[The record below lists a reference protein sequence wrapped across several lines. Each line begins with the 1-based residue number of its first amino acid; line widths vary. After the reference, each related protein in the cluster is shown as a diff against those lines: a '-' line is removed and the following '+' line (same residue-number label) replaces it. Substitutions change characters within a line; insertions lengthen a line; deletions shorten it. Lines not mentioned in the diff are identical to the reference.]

1 MERGLFTE
9 DHEAYRDTVRQF
21 LAREVV
27 PHWERWDDEHMIDRT
42 VYAKAAETGL
52 YGLQI
57 GEEYGGA
64 GELDYRYRLVVCE
77 EIARI
82 GATSF
87 GVTVAV
93 QDDLVLHYLRD
104 LTNDEQKQRWLPPFA
119 AGTLIG
125 ALAMTEPGA
134 GSDLRGIRT
143 RAVADGDDWILN
155 GQKTFIS
162 CGIMAD
168 VVIVAAQ
175 TDPEAGSKGFTLF
188 VVERD
193 MPGFEHGRQLDKIGL
208 AGQDT
213 AELFFRDVRVPA
225 ANVIG
230 GVGRGLQNL
239 MSHLPRER
247 LGLTIKAYSQSRAIF
262 EETRRYCA
270 DRVAFGNPIDSLQHI
285 RFELA
290 EMSTELDVAEAYV
303 DKSVLAYNAGE
314 LTPTDAGRGKWYV
327 TDLQKRVIDRCLQ
340 LHGGYGYMR
349 EYHVGRAYIDT
360 RIEPIY
366 GGTNEIMKDLIGREL
381 VGELH
386 PGGSARR

>member
-1 MERGLFTE
+1 MKRDLFTD
-9 DHEAYRDTVRQF
+9 DHEAYRDAVREF
-21 LAREVV
+21 LKREVV
-27 PHWERWDDEHMIDRT
+27 PNWERWDDEHMIDRS
-42 VYAKAAETGL
+42 VYVKAAQTGL

-57 GEEYGGA
+57 PEQYGGA
-64 GELDYRYRLVVCE
+64 GEMDYRYRMVVAE
-77 EIARI
+77 EIAKT

-87 GVTVAV
+87 AVTIAV

-104 LTNDEQKQRWLPPFA
+104 LTTDEQRERWLPPFA
-119 AGTLIG
+119 AGELIG

-143 RAVADGDDWILN
+143 RAVQDGDDWILN

-162 CGIMAD
+162 SGIMAD

-175 TDPEAGSKGFTLF
+175 TNPDAGSRGFTLF
-188 VVERD
+188 VVETG
-193 MPGFEHGRQLDKIGL
+193 MPGFERGRQLDKIGL
-208 AGQDT
+208 MGQDT

-225 ANVIG
+225 ANVLG

-247 LGLTIKAYSQSRAIF
+247 LGLTINAFAKARAIF

-270 DRVAFGNPIDSLQHI
+270 DRVAFGNTLDSLQHV

-303 DKSVLAYNAGE
+303 DKSVLAYNVDE
-314 LTPTDAGRGKWYV
+314 LTPTDAGKGKWYL
-327 TDLQKRVIDRCLQ
+327 TDLEKRVIDRCLQ
-340 LHGGYGYMR
+340 LHGGYGFMR
-349 EYHVGRAYIDT
+349 EFHVGRAYIDT
-360 RIEPIY
+360 RVETIY

-381 VGELH
+381 VQELH
-386 PGGSARR
+386 RHE

>member
-1 MERGLFTE
+1 MNRDFYTE
-9 DHEAYRDTVRQF
+9 DHEAYRDTVKQF

-27 PHWERWDDEHMIDRT
+27 PNWERWDDEHMIDRT
-42 VYAKAAETGL
+42 VYERAAEVGL

-57 GEEYGGA
+57 PEEYGGA
-64 GELDYRYRLVVCE
+64 GEMDYRYRMVVAE
-77 EIARI
+77 EIAKT

-87 GVTVAV
+87 AVTIAV

-104 LTNDEQKQRWLPPFA
+104 LTTDEQKERWLPPFA

-143 RAVADGDDWILN
+143 RAVQDGDDWILN

-162 CGIMAD
+162 SGIMAD
-168 VVIVAAQ
+168 VVVVAAQ

-188 VVERD
+188 VLERG
-193 MPGFEHGRQLDKIGL
+193 MEGFERGRQLDKIGL
-208 AGQDT
+208 MGQDT
-213 AELFFRDVRVPA
+213 AELFFKDVRVPA
-225 ANVIG
+225 ANVLG

-247 LGLTIKAYSQSRAIF
+247 LGLTINAFAKSRAIF
-262 EETRRYCA
+262 EETREYVANRA
-270 DRVAFGNPIDSLQHI
+270 AFGSTIDQLQHI

-290 EMSTELDVAEAYV
+290 EMSTEIDVVEAYV
-303 DKSVLAYNAGE
+303 DKSVLAYNRGE
-314 LTPTDAGRGKWYV
+314 LTPTDAGKGKWFA
-327 TDLQKRVIDRCLQ
+327 TDLEHRVIDRCLQ

-349 EYHVGRAYIDT
+349 EYKVGRAYIDS

-381 VGELH
+381 VAEMH
-386 PGGSARR
+386 QK